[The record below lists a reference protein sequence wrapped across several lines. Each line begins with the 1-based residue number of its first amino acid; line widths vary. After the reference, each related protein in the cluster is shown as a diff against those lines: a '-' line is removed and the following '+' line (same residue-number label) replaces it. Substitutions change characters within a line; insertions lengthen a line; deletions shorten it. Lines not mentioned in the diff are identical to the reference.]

1 MRMLAPLTIANLKSF
16 IRDRAA
22 LFWTLAFP
30 VVFVILFGT
39 IFSGGDAQYSLAWV
53 DQDGS
58 QTATALREAFASNA
72 PVKLTDGTLEESRAR
87 MQSGDVDGILVIPKG
102 LQTVVDAAQA
112 GQHPDPVDVVIYT
125 DPSRSNTALALQQI
139 ATGLVMAANLR
150 LSGAAPLLAVASKA
164 LQTNQQKLETSGS
177 VMSDTSRAQL
187 QKDIERQTVEG
198 QRFEQDAQAELNEL
212 QQQLQQEFQGKLMPV
227 LEAISKEK
235 GLQVLFSAGDSG
247 VIWAEPGI
255 DLTLEAVKRLDAAK
269 K

>member
-1 MRMLAPLTIANLKSF
+1 MRGFAIAVAS
-16 IRDRAA
+16 A
-22 LFWTLAFP
+22 LVVSASP
-30 VVFVILFGT
+30 VF
-39 IFSGGDAQYSLAWV
+39 AQ
-53 DQDGS
+53 
-58 QTATALREAFASNA
+58 
-72 PVKLTDGTLEESRAR
+72 
-87 MQSGDVDGILVIPKG
+87 
-102 LQTVVDAAQA
+102 AQA
-112 GQHPDPVDVVIYT
+112 GQTPAARPAVPAQPPAAARPAQPAPTGQAAPAVPAPAQATPAPPPQPIPFPAGAKVGFVNLQAIAQLST
-125 DPSRSNTALALQQI
+125 DGKAAAAKVNALAQKKQ
-139 ATGLVMAANLR
+139 TEAADK
-150 LSGAAPLLAVASKA
+150 AKA

-177 VMSDTSRAQL
+177 VMSDTARAQL